1 MPRWIAL
8 GFLLALPT
16 WVMAAPVPKPSDF
29 DAPEQARL
37 WQQLR
42 AGSDLE
48 LTVAVCRL
56 LAQPDAA
63 VKLFAAKLRPL
74 AATKKQI
81 ERLIAALDTE
91 DGWKGASEL
100 LSTLD
105 PRLTLPTDEC
115 WALAKTDAQKRRLAW
130 VLSGDVFEGSE
141 ESLFKLVPPEG
152 NEKRWVLEWRPKP
165 GVPVAL
171 RNNGIVWISNDV
183 AELRDESRK
192 WNVEIYAVTM
202 LNRIGTP
209 AAWRLIEAIA
219 TGHKDARPT
228 IYAQNL
234 VESHKTGW
242 PPLPRRPR
250 GGYLIEQQERD
261 WDRLKTHASREG
273 RVEAIVGLLSD
284 DPVQV
289 VAFLKSKLAPL
300 KLDKKRADEL
310 VAKLFGDKEA
320 EWKGAVAEF
329 AKVDIR
335 LAYPVQDA
343 WNLART
349 NDQRTKMAM
358 VLLFDGAKDCED
370 LRYFDV
376 EQLPAVPRAQIPP
389 DGVERSGL
397 SFKLI
402 RNEGAPAEMIER
414 HKNHPIKKYALG
426 GLADLNEH
434 LWHSHASAIHLLDA
448 IGSPEALAHIK
459 DMATGHPDASPTRV
473 AKDVLKRRKLAD

>member
-1 MPRWIAL
+1 MLRWIAL
-8 GFLLALPT
+8 CLVPILVSSAT
-16 WVMAAPVPKPSDF
+16 AAPVPKPPAF
-29 DAPEQARL
+29 DAAEQDRL
-37 WQQLR
+37 WRQLR

-81 ERLIAALDTE
+81 ERLIAALDKE
-91 DGWKGASEL
+91 DGWKDASEM
-100 LSTLD
+100 LSMLD
-105 PRLTLPTDEC
+105 PRLALPIEEC
-115 WALAKTDAQKRRLAW
+115 WALAKTDSQKRRLAW
-130 VLSGDVFEGSE
+130 VLGGDIFEGSE

-171 RNNGIVWISNDV
+171 RNNGIVWIANDV

-242 PPLPRRPR
+242 PPLPRRPK

-320 EWKGAVAEF
+320 EWKGAVKEF
-329 AKVDIR
+329 AKVNIR

-343 WNLART
+343 WNLARN
-349 NDQRTKMAM
+349 NDQRTKIAM

-376 EQLPAVPRAQIPP
+376 EQLPVVPKPELP
-389 DGVERSGL
+389 SDGVERTGL
-397 SFKLI
+397 SFKLT
-402 RNEGAPAEMIER
+402 RKEGAPAEMTEG
-414 HKNHPIKKYALG
+414 HKTPPAKGDAPG
-426 GLADLNEH
+426 GLAGLNEFV
-434 LWHSHASAIHLLDA
+434 WHPHASAIPLLDA
-448 IGSPEALAHIK
+448 IGTAEALALIK
-459 DMATGHPDASPTRV
+459 DMATGHPDAIPTKV
-473 AKDVLKRRKLAD
+473 AKAVLKRRELAD

>member
-8 GFLLALPT
+8 CLVPILASSA
-16 WVMAAPVPKPSDF
+16 MGAPVPKPQAF
-29 DAPEQARL
+29 DAAEQDRL
-37 WQQLR
+37 WQQFR
-42 AGSDLE
+42 TGSDFE

-56 LAQPDAA
+56 LTQPDAA
-63 VKLFAAKLRPL
+63 VKLFAAKLQPL

-91 DGWKGASEL
+91 DGWKGASEV

-105 PRLTLPTDEC
+105 PRLALPIEDC

-130 VLSGDVFEGSE
+130 VLCESVFEGSE
-141 ESLFKLVPPEG
+141 ESLFELVPPKGE
-152 NEKRWVLEWRPKP
+152 EKRWQLEWRPKP
-165 GVPVAL
+165 GAA
-171 RNNGIVWISNDV
+171 RTNGNSHSVYVSKDV
-183 AELRDESRK
+183 VELRGESRK

-209 AAWRLIEAIA
+209 AAWRLLEAMA

-228 IYAQNL
+228 IYSQNL

-242 PPLPRRPR
+242 PPLPRRPV
-250 GGYLIEQQERD
+250 GGYLIEQRERD
-261 WDRLKTHASREG
+261 WDALKTNASREG
-273 RVEAIVGLLSD
+273 RVEAIVGLLWD
-284 DPVQV
+284 DPAQTL
-289 VAFLKSKLAPL
+289 AFIKTKLAPL
-300 KLDKKRADEL
+300 KLDKKRADQL

-349 NDQRTKMAM
+349 DDQRTKMAM

-376 EQLPAVPRAQIPP
+376 EQLPAVPKPELP
-389 DGVERSGL
+389 SDGVERSGL

-402 RNEGAPAEMIER
+402 RKEGAPAEMIER
-414 HKNHPIKKYALG
+414 HKNHPIKEFALG
-426 GLADLNEH
+426 GLADLNEFV
-434 LWHSHASAIHLLDA
+434 WHPHASAIHLLEA
-448 IGSPEALAHIK
+448 IGTPEALALIA
-459 DMATGHPDASPTRV
+459 DMATGHPDAAPTKV
-473 AKDVLKRRKLAD
+473 AKDMLKRRNR